1 MSDIDPLAD
10 EIVALLRQSKSPITL
25 HDLSDSLS
33 ISKNRVH
40 RLLDDLRALGYEF
53 QSDATHR
60 LSLAVA
66 PDRMIDTEIHAGL
79 KTRTFARHLHCYQKI
94 GSTNA
99 TAVELAEAGAP
110 EGTVVVAEEQ
120 TKGRGRLGRSWHS
133 APGMGIWSSVIMR
146 PSVPPESVTGLSLV
160 AALAFAETVE
170 LELGLEVQLKWP
182 NDGLIGG
189 KKVCGILLELS
200 AEADRVHYV
209 VCGTGINVAQEKNDF
224 PLALRKIATSLAI
237 GAGQKVNRLA
247 FYRAFLFRLESLYNK
262 FRRGGLAPLLPGYRE
277 RSVLLGKKV
286 TVRHGRHKVSGT
298 AVAIHDSGALVVKE
312 RGKEI
317 ILHAGEATLR

>member
-10 EIVALLRQSKSPITL
+10 EIVALLRQSKSPIAL
-25 HDLSDSLS
+25 KDLADGLS
-33 ISKNRVH
+33 VSKNRVQ

-53 QSDATHR
+53 KSDTTHR
-60 LSLAVA
+60 LALAA
-66 PDRMIDTEIHAGL
+66 SPDRMIDTEIHAGL

-120 TKGRGRLGRSWHS
+120 TKGRGRLGRSWDS

-146 PSVPPESVTGLSLV
+146 PNVSPEQVTGLSLV
-160 AALAFAETVE
+160 AALAFAETAE
-170 LELGLEVQLKWP
+170 SELGIDIQLKWP
-182 NDGLIGG
+182 NDGLIAG

-209 VCGTGINVAQEKNDF
+209 VCGTGINVAQQKTDF
-224 PLALRKIATSLAI
+224 PPALRKIATSLAI
-237 GAGQKVNRLA
+237 GAGRAVDRLA
-247 FYRAFLFRLESLYNK
+247 FYRVFLHRLETLYNR
-262 FRRGGLAPLLPGYRE
+262 FRKNGLVPLLPDYRQ

-286 TVRHGRHKVSGT
+286 TVRHGRNKVTGT
-298 AVAIHDSGALVVKE
+298 AVAIHDTGALVVKA
-312 RGKEI
+312 RGKEL